1 MIVELLLAG
10 DERISVGRS
19 AEEPPAVLVC
29 EQGDPEERQ
38 PPRLLQPPQLAC
50 RDVQLV
56 EPVRDVGVVLEK
68 RVRVRASCTPRSKQL
83 PVRLGQ
89 GAEQELAEPS
99 RCDDDV
105 VALETASRLRECSER
120 EPVPRREHLVVAC
133 RLRPL
138 LPQSEQ
144 PLPCLAVEL
153 AADDEPAVLERL
165 Q

>member
-10 DERISVGRS
+10 DERLSVGRS
-19 AEEPPAVLVC
+19 VEEPAAVLVC
-29 EQGDPEERQ
+29 EQVDREERQ

-83 PVRLGQ
+83 PVRLGR
-89 GAEQELAEPS
+89 GAEKNPPEPP

-105 VALETASRLRECSER
+105 AAWETAPPLRECSER
-120 EPVPRREHLVVAC
+120 EPVPR
-133 RLRPL
+133 
-138 LPQSEQ
+138 
-144 PLPCLAVEL
+144 
-153 AADDEPAVLERL
+153 
-165 Q
+165 